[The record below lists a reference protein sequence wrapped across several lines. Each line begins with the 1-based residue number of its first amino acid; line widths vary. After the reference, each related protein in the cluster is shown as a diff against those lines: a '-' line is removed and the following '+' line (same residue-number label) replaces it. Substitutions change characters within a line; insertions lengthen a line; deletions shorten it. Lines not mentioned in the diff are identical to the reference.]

1 MINEFDYR
9 LFPEG
14 MSCASCVGR
23 VEQAIQAIPGVTD
36 ASVNLAAQTA
46 QFHASPDKIKPV
58 QDALSSVG
66 YPARELQTVLNIE
79 QMTCANCVERSEK
92 ALLAVPGVVSA
103 SVNFATHTGHVRY
116 LEGITDPAQL
126 LQH

>member
-1 MINEFDYR
+1 MINEIDYR

-23 VEQAIQAIPGVTD
+23 LERAMQAIPGVTD

-58 QDALSSVG
+58 QEASSSVR

-92 ALLAVPGVVSA
+92 ALLAGLCVISA
-103 SVNFATHTGHVRY
+103 RTCSGPFP
-116 LEGITDPAQL
+116 IM
-126 LQH
+126 QH